1 MSGRRLARWVAA
13 FALPML
19 LCGLLGCGSPAG
31 DAPPASAAEAPPP
44 SPLARIAIDGPL
56 TSIDPLYARSHAE
69 RLISRQVYDPLV
81 SRLDPPLG
89 VTGRRRGPARPIQPV
104 GSSRNWSF
112 QLRPGARFQDGTPI
126 NADAVIANA
135 RRWFASGL
143 VADALPELNAV
154 DTPLPGQVRFQLS
167 ARVPDLPARLAD
179 PRFGLVAPATLAAHG
194 TAEIP
199 DGEGGSGAYRAA
211 AVGEQR
217 VALQAAD
224 GWWGS
229 AAGLGPG
236 IDRIDLLAVDSQQR
250 RTTLLSDGAVDL
262 ADDLDKRSA
271 AEIANEPSLVSTS
284 QGDRLLG
291 ASAAVRGLRG
301 ATAVQ
306 PLSEIWLTTLR

>member
-1 MSGRRLARWVAA
+1 MPRSVAA
-13 FALPML
+13 FALLMV
-19 LCGLLGCGSPAG
+19 LCGLLGCGPPAG
-31 DAPPASAAEAPPP
+31 DAPPASAADTPPP
-44 SPLARIAIDGPL
+44 SPLARIAIAGPL
-56 TSIDPLYARSHAE
+56 TSIDPLYARAPCRAAGLTTDLRSA
-69 RLISRQVYDPLV
+69 RLAV
-81 SRLDPPLG
+81 DPPLG

-104 GSSRNWSF
+104 GSSPNWRF

-143 VADALPELNAV
+143 AAEALPELKAV

-167 ARVPDLPARLAD
+167 APVPDLPERLAD

-194 TAEIP
+194 TAEIS
-199 DGEGGSGAYRAA
+199 DGEGGSGAYRAV
-211 AVGEQR
+211 AVGERR

-224 GWWGS
+224 SWWGS
-229 AAGLGPG
+229 AASLGPG
-236 IDRIDLLAVDSQQR
+236 IERIDLLAVDSQQR
-250 RTTLLSDGAVDL
+250 RATLLSDGAVDL

-271 AEIANEPSLVSTS
+271 AAIANEPSLVSTS